1 MHGVAKLT
9 IMRKGLGP
17 DDLDGLLER
26 PLLGVLATHRADGS
40 VLLSPVWHRWR
51 AGGFDV
57 VTGGDDVKVRH
68 LREDPRA
75 SIVVCEHEPPYRGIE
90 VRGSALLGHADEGVV
105 RDIAVRY
112 LGDDEG
118 EAYVDR
124 GYDDTLIRLEPG
136 LLRAWDFT
144 DDL

>member
-1 MHGVAKLT
+1 
-9 IMRKGLGP
+9 MRKGLGP

-26 PLLGVLATHRADGS
+26 PLLGILATYRANGD

-51 AGGFDV
+51 SGGFDV

-68 LREDPRA
+68 LRRDPRA

-90 VRGSALLGHADEGVV
+90 VRGVALLAHADASAV
-105 RDIAVRY
+105 RDIASRY

-118 EAYVDR
+118 SAYADR
-124 GYDDTLIRLEPG
+124 GSDDTLIRLEPRD
-136 LLRAWDFT
+136 LRAWDFA